1 MDGFGLQLPTIQNWD
16 CHSCSDCCSRH
27 IVEITTEERQTILD
41 QGWSDDDEF
50 TEGTPILVRDQGSFW
65 NRRWRLGQR
74 PDGACVFLD
83 EQGLCRIHAKFG
95 EPTKPLACR
104 VYPYA
109 FHPQGKQVTVSLR
122 FSCPSVVENRG
133 RPVTDQRETLK
144 AMARESVPAN
154 VTAALA
160 PGIKTAGD
168 LDWITFRQ
176 FSMALEKMSGAVITY
191 WGLPAM
197 APSWAPV
204 ASTAVVAVPLFW
216 SLSCKL
222 ATSPG
227 SVEATK
233 TAMWS
238 VISCAVRTSFHNR
251 TSAIWP
257 PKNQVPS
264 LLPSTRSP
272 MPGT

>member
-27 IVEITTEERQTILD
+27 IVEITAEERQTILD

-50 TEGTPILVRDQGSFW
+50 TEGTPILVRDQGAFW

-133 RPVTDQRETLK
+133 RPVADQHETLK

-160 PGIKTAGD
+160 PGIRTAGD
-168 LDWITFRQ
+168 LDWIAFRQ
-176 FSMALEKMSGAVITY
+176 FSMALEKILAAEDT
-191 WGLPAM
+191 
-197 APSWAPV
+197 PV
-204 ASTAVVAVPLFW
+204 AVKLRHACRFATMVSTAQVDQLSIEQVVEPQRG
-216 SLSCKL
+216 C
-222 ATSPG
+222 
-227 SVEATK
+227 
-233 TAMWS
+233 
-238 VISCAVRTSFHNR
+238 
-251 TSAIWP
+251 
-257 PKNQVPS
+257 
-264 LLPSTRSP
+264 
-272 MPGT
+272 